1 MEHNPGFDRAMF
13 AESLGFLARIP
24 DREFEAYGVDKE
36 HIVTMRAY
44 FAAWQNK
51 LGR

>member
-1 MEHNPGFDRAMF
+1 MF

-36 HIVTMRAY
+36 HVATMRTY
-44 FAAWQNK
+44 FAEWQDE